1 LAAPSHVNRKRLDRP
16 LVADWPKLIERI
28 GLILAWAAVIGVF
41 TYLRPGLFFTTQNFA
56 TIFSSQA
63 VLVVLALG
71 LLLPLTAGD
80 YDLSAAAVLTLA
92 STLLAVLNV
101 QRHWPLWPAIA
112 VVLLAG
118 VGVGLVNGA
127 LTVLLKIDS
136 FIVTLGVGTTVGGV
150 VLWIT
155 NSTTISGISP
165 ELSNLVIEP
174 KVFKIGLGFF
184 YALALCALLWYVFEF
199 TRVGRHLLFVGKGR
213 RVSRLSGLRVGALR
227 WGAMAGCSLISA
239 FAGVLYAGT
248 SGSADPTS
256 GLSFLLPAF
265 AAAFL
270 GSTSIV
276 PGRFNPWGTFIAV
289 YFLVTGITGLALLGV
304 QVFVQDLFYGS
315 ALVIGVAV
323 AQIAKGRFGDEGDEE
338 R

>member
-1 LAAPSHVNRKRLDRP
+1 MRLSRF
-16 LVADWPKLIERI
+16 IERT
-28 GLILAWAAVIGVF
+28 GLILAWIVVIAVF
-41 TYLRPGLFFTTQNFA
+41 TYLKPDLFFTGKNFA

-63 VLVVLALG
+63 VLVVLALA

-80 YDLSAAAVLTLA
+80 YDISAAAVLTLS

-101 QRHWPLWPAIA
+101 EHHWSLGASIAAVLIVGAVIGAINGA
-112 VVLLAG
+112 LVVLLR
-118 VGVGLVNGA
+118 
-127 LTVLLKIDS
+127 IDS
-136 FIVTLGVGTTVGGV
+136 FIVTLGVSTFVSGV

-155 NSTTISGISP
+155 NSTTISGIAP
-165 ELSNLVIEP
+165 LLSTLVIEP
-174 KVFKIGLGFF
+174 KIFGIGLGFF
-184 YALALCALLWYVFEF
+184 YALLLAGLIWYLFEF

-213 RVSRLSGLRVGALR
+213 RVSRLSGISVGGLR
-227 WGAMAGCSLISA
+227 WAAMIGCGLISA

-276 PGRFNPWGTFIAV
+276 PGRFNPWGTVIAV

-304 QVFVQDLFYGS
+304 QVFVQDLFYGG
-315 ALVIGVAV
+315 ALVIAV
-323 AQIAKGRFGDEGDEE
+323 AASQIAKRRYGGEGELDQ
-338 R
+338 

>member
-1 LAAPSHVNRKRLDRP
+1 MISI
-16 LVADWPKLIERI
+16 PKLIERT
-28 GLILAWAAVIGVF
+28 GLILAWVIVIGVF
-41 TYLRPGLFFTTQNFA
+41 TYLKPGLFFTTQNFA

-63 VLVVLALG
+63 VLVVLALA

-80 YDLSAAAVLTLA
+80 YDLSAAAILTLS

-101 QRHWPLWPAIA
+101 QHHWSLGAA
-112 VVLLAG
+112 VALVLVVGAG
-118 VGVGLVNGA
+118 IGAVNGA
-127 LTVLLKIDS
+127 LIVLLQLDS

-165 ELSNLVIEP
+165 TLTNLVIEP
-174 KVFKIGLGFF
+174 KLFKIGLGFF
-184 YALALCALLWYVFEF
+184 YALALCAVLWYVFEF

-213 RVSRLSGLRVGALR
+213 KVSRLSGINVGALR
-227 WGAMAGCSLISA
+227 WAAMIGCGALSS
-239 FAGVLYAGT
+239 FAGILYAGT

-304 QVFVQDLFYGS
+304 QVFVQDLFYGG
-315 ALVIGVAV
+315 ALVVAVTV
-323 AQIAKGRFGDEGDEE
+323 AQIAKGRHGEAGDTDA
-338 R
+338 

>member
-1 LAAPSHVNRKRLDRP
+1 MSRSLRADTPRASRR

-28 GLILAWAAVIGVF
+28 GLIIAWAGVIGAF

-63 VLVVLALG
+63 VLVVLALA

-80 YDLSAAAVLTLA
+80 YDLSAAAVLTLS

-118 VGVGLVNGA
+118 AAVGVVNGA

-136 FIVTLGVGTTVGGV
+136 FIVTLGVGTTVGGI

-174 KVFKIGLGFF
+174 KLFKIGLGFF
-184 YALALCALLWYVFEF
+184 YALALCVFLWYVFEF

-213 RVSRLSGLRVGALR
+213 RVSRLSGIRVGALR
-227 WGAMAGCSLISA
+227 WGAMTGCSLISA

-315 ALVIGVAV
+315 ALVIAVAI